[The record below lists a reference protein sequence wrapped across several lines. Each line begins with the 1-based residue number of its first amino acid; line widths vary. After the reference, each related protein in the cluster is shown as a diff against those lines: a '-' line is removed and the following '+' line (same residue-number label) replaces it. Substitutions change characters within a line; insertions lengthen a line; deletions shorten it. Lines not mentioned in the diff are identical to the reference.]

1 MKKRYFIVFLLMF
14 LVVVSLGCQN
24 NKAPQ
29 QASQVTEVNLPA
41 AAKTIKANTAAYLR
55 MNKQEKGR
63 AYNIKLYPDRKV
75 SIETTFKG
83 EMLLL
88 SPEGGLLKKITEDS
102 KYYVCA
108 KEGTYN
114 IWIENNQVPR
124 EYYLVVKT
132 YPKTQNMTDSNEL
145 PGTIVEK
152 DGSITGVVDSK
163 TDAVDYYHFQVK
175 AEQNLSIF
183 YTSPEIKVSLVN
195 KAGDENPCPP
205 DVKSDI
211 YIVNPEEVY
220 LKVTPKDGAVGV
232 QYEIQLTRSK

>member
-1 MKKRYFIVFLLMF
+1 MKKQYFRVFLLIF
-14 LVVVSLGCQN
+14 LLVVSVGCQN
-24 NKAPQ
+24 KNPQ
-29 QASQVTEVNLPA
+29 QTSQETEGNLPSA
-41 AAKTIKANTAAYLR
+41 TKAIKANTAVYLR

-63 AYNIKLYPDRKV
+63 AYNIKLYPDRKI

-88 SPEGGLLKKITEDS
+88 SPEGGLLKKITDAN

-124 EYYLVVKT
+124 EYYFIVKT
-132 YPKTQNMTDSNEL
+132 YPKTQNMVDSNEL
-145 PGTIVEK
+145 PGTSVEK
-152 DGSITGVVDSK
+152 DGIITGVVDSK
-163 TDAVDYYHFQVK
+163 TDAVDYYYFQVK

-220 LKVTPKDGAVGV
+220 LKVAPKDGAVGV
-232 QYEIQLTRSK
+232 QYEIQLARGK